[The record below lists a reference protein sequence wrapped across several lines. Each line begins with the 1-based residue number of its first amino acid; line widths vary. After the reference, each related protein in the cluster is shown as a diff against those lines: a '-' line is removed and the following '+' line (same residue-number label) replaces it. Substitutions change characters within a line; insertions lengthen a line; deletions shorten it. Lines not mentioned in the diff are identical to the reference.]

1 MKLNIRKM
9 QEGGAL
15 GSSAQA
21 YGFLDYTPYIP
32 QTAQTAGSGKTG
44 VPTGE
49 QPGGILSDD
58 MIKALMGKGLTSD
71 VNRFVSE
78 VNSMYSNP
86 LEANPFGSSLNSSD
100 IARKQ
105 LTLISRINQIQNGK
119 AMFDKAVDAARTSGA
134 LDEVAVTSFGKVITF
149 DNEAGG
155 IKQISPTELA
165 ENSDRYA
172 PLTNAELASLRM
184 NNSNLAYD
192 TNIFNILENAVG
204 SREIDEYIRKVINEA
219 GKTSSE
225 YNQFIPGSELGN
237 VKKGLEL
244 LQKGI
249 VEEDVTDESNLAQLE
264 AAKSYLYKSLPD
276 NYKKFLAAKAAAS
289 GQDPVEGVF
298 NLIQDYANA
307 KTTVVKKHKLSVPA
321 SLNKD
326 TDSDKDGKGTVETNL
341 YEQIAAMQAPS
352 SRSFTNFEVNTG
364 TQYSMNIANSV
375 HYNGLTNYKGE
386 SLQPTITLNTLFTD
400 TPLGVMLDKAGVSVG
415 NQVANPTD
423 FSSIGINTTQGAV
436 ATILP
441 CKVDNNGRKVV
452 DLDIMKRIEEVM
464 SKIPEGAS
472 DAEKIDALNDA
483 YLSDYI
489 ETVIKPSEQNTQ
501 FMYSN
506 KKVAPFLV
514 FNGYASDNNFISDNS
529 AADIVTDNNEARKIE
544 EGINQDREQHNL
556 GTIDF
561 TSGPGFRAFGS
572 SVGNVNMYKTSV
584 FIPYS
589 PSAVNETLLTNGKV
603 FTGKKD
609 RSLSSVLGIEN
620 KNNENIRTNF
630 PQ

>member
-86 LEANPFGSSLNSSD
+86 LEANPFESSLNSSD

-172 PLTNAELASLRM
+172 PLTNAELANLRM

-204 SREIDEYIRKVINEA
+204 SKEIDEYIRTVINEA

-244 LQKGI
+244 LQQGV
-249 VEEDVTDESNLAQLE
+249 VEENITDETNLAQLE
-264 AAKSYLYKSLPD
+264 AAKNYLYKSLPD

-307 KTTVVKKHKLSVPA
+307 KTTVTKKRKLSLPA
-321 SLNKD
+321 SLNKES
-326 TDSDKDGKGTVETNL
+326 DSEGKGTVETEV
-341 YEQIAAMQAPS
+341 YDWMSTGQALSPES
-352 SRSFTNFEVNTG
+352 KVNYTFNPGSTYQFSVKGASYYNNFPDF
-364 TQYSMNIANSV
+364 
-375 HYNGLTNYKGE
+375 KGE
-386 SLQPTITLNTLFTD
+386 PLSPITTLNTLFTD
-400 TPLGVMLDKAGVSVG
+400 TKLSTMLDKAGVSVG
-415 NQVANPTD
+415 TQVAKPTD
-423 FSSIGINTTQGAV
+423 FGNIGIDTTQGAV
-436 ATILP
+436 YALLP
-441 CKVDNNGRKVV
+441 SKVNGNGRRVV
-452 DLDIMKRIEEVM
+452 DLGVTSRIEETM
-464 SKIPEGAS
+464 KKLDKGAS
-472 DAEKIDALNDA
+472 NTEIIDALESEG
-483 YLSDYI
+483 LGDYI
-489 ETVIKPSEQNTQ
+489 DTVIQPSEQSTQ
-501 FMYSN
+501 ALYNSD
-506 KKVAPFLV
+506 KIAPFLI
-514 FNGYASDNNFISDNS
+514 FSGYASDNNFIDSNG
-529 AADIVTDNNEARKIE
+529 AADIINDVDETRKIE
-544 EGINQDREQHNL
+544 QGINADREKHNL
-556 GTIDF
+556 GEIDF
-561 TSGPGFRAFGS
+561 TSGPINSRLFGQNI
-572 SVGNVNMYKTSV
+572 GNVNMYKTAV

-589 PSAVNETLLTNGKV
+589 PSAVSETLLSNGQV
-603 FTGKKD
+603 FVNKKD
-609 RSLSSVLGIEN
+609 RTPSRVFGVKSS
-620 KNNENIRTNF
+620 NNESIRTNW
-630 PQ
+630 

>member
-15 GSSAQA
+15 SSSAQA

-44 VPTGE
+44 VSSSTGE
-49 QPGGILSDD
+49 QSEGILSDD

-86 LEANPFGSSLNSSD
+86 LETNPFGTSLNSSE
-100 IARKQ
+100 IARRQ

-134 LDEVAVTSFGKVITF
+134 LDEVAITSFGKVVTF

-165 ENSDRYA
+165 KNSDRYV
-172 PLTNAELASLRM
+172 PLTNAELANLRM

-204 SREIDEYIRKVINEA
+204 SKEIDEYIRKVINEA
-219 GKTSSE
+219 EKTSSE

-244 LQKGI
+244 LQQG
-249 VEEDVTDESNLAQLE
+249 VLEENVTDENNLAQLE

-289 GQDPVEGVF
+289 GQDPVEGVLS
-298 NLIQDYANA
+298 LIQDYANT
-307 KTTVVKKHKLSVPA
+307 KTAVTKKRKLSLPA

-326 TDSDKDGKGTVETNL
+326 DTDSKGTVESD
-341 YEQIAAMQAPS
+341 YWDWVASGQALSPEAKVNYTFNPGS
-352 SRSFTNFEVNTG
+352 SYQFSVKGASYYNNFPDF
-364 TQYSMNIANSV
+364 
-375 HYNGLTNYKGE
+375 KGE
-386 SLQPTITLNTLFTD
+386 PLSPITTLNTLFTD
-400 TPLGVMLDKAGVSVG
+400 TKLATMLDKAGVSVG
-415 NQVANPTD
+415 TQVAKPTD
-423 FSSIGINTTQGAV
+423 FSNIGIDTTQGAIY
-436 ATILP
+436 ALLP
-441 CKVDNNGRKVV
+441 SKVDSNGRKVV
-452 DLDIMKRIEEVM
+452 DLGVTSKIEEVLKPLG
-464 SKIPEGAS
+464 SGAS
-472 DAEKIDALNDA
+472 NTEIIDALENA
-483 YLSDYI
+483 GLGDYI
-489 ETVIKPSEQNTQ
+489 DTVIQPSEQSTQ
-501 FMYSN
+501 ALYNSN
-506 KKVAPFLV
+506 KMTPFLI
-514 FNGYASDNNFISDNS
+514 FSGYASDNNFIDDNG
-529 AADIVTDNNEARKIE
+529 AADMINDVDETRKIE
-544 EGINQDREQHNL
+544 QGINADREKHNL
-556 GTIDF
+556 GEIDF
-561 TSGPGFRAFGS
+561 TSGPINSRIFGQNI
-572 SVGNVNMYKTSV
+572 GNVNMYKTAV

-589 PSAVNETLLTNGKV
+589 PSAVSETLLSNGQV
-603 FTGKKD
+603 FVKKKD
-609 RSLSSVLGIEN
+609 RTSSKVFGISPSS
-620 KNNENIRTNF
+620 NESIRTNW
-630 PQ
+630 